1 MNSLN
6 KLLLCIAHFQIY
18 YRLMRTAHL
27 LILTVDLQIYYQPIH
42 TDILLI
48 FTAHYSHNSEHR
60 NTGQIVLLLLQNPIF
75 TYQIL

>member
-1 MNSLN
+1 M
-6 KLLLCIAHFQIY
+6 H
-18 YRLMRTAHL
+18 TGHL

-60 NTGQIVLLLLQNPIF
+60 NTGQIVLLLLQNLIF

>member
-1 MNSLN
+1 MHSG
-6 KLLLCIAHFQIY
+6 
-18 YRLMRTAHL
+18 HL

-75 TYQIL
+75 TY